1 MIRKKEVKRKINGKI
16 CGQFFTVISSQLTFT
31 IPINSIIKILPATP
45 AALPDLLPHSHSC
58 ERCYSNRECMLNAA
72 VENVDSTTTYG
83 SNKSH
88 ASLLQHFTG
97 HLDHVELDYLK
108 NWDRMIDL
116 EASVSNREI
125 TKSWLKSSSDLER
138 SLGTTISSLTLDEGT
153 LHDCNQSVVSEVSE
167 FIIKC
172 NRLSCNSNEPPL
184 NSLKFEVGSRGVL
197 STDGVSIR
205 SSLEDKQQFG
215 LARATVKSI
224 DEQSIYIQVNHADFL
239 RISRLGRSK
248 ISEGSPHTFRLD
260 KENFM
265 TGTSTL
271 RQNLMNLFT
280 SEVASFPTK
289 SAASQETATN
299 TLQRGRSTAPLLRRS
314 IIHLDAPR
322 FDSLPHLS
330 MFASSSTSHLS
341 NEFSLLNE
349 DQKAAVY
356 KVCYYRKRRV
366 FILCSSIFLTASCML
381 HLAGRYSKK
390 LQYYPR
396 ISRYRQNKHYCF
408 HCEIDDGY
416 GKTCPRYQLHSL
428 CGR

>member
-1 MIRKKEVKRKINGKI
+1 
-16 CGQFFTVISSQLTFT
+16 
-31 IPINSIIKILPATP
+31 
-45 AALPDLLPHSHSC
+45 
-58 ERCYSNRECMLNAA
+58 MLNAA

-125 TKSWLKSSSDLER
+125 TKSWLKSSSDRER

-153 LHDCNQSVVSEVSE
+153 LHDCKQSVVSQMMSE

-172 NRLSCNSNEPPL
+172 NRRSCNSNEPPL
-184 NSLKFEVGSRGVL
+184 NSLKFEVGSRVVL

-205 SSLEDKQQFG
+205 SSLEDRQKFG

-239 RISRLGRSK
+239 RVSRLGRSK

-260 KENFM
+260 KEDFM

-280 SEVASFPTK
+280 SEVAAFPTK
-289 SAASQETATN
+289 SVASQETMTN
-299 TLQRGRSTAPLLRRS
+299 TLQRGRSSAPLLRRS
-314 IIHLDAPR
+314 IIHLDAPK
-322 FDSLPHLS
+322 FDSLPLSS

-341 NEFSLLNE
+341 NEFSLLND

-366 FILCSSIFLTASCML
+366 FILYDLNISHSVLYFTSRRL
-381 HLAGRYSKK
+381 
-390 LQYYPR
+390 LQQR
-396 ISRYRQNKHYCF
+396 TIVLSRGFPVRAKQALLF
-408 HCEIDDGY
+408 
-416 GKTCPRYQLHSL
+416 SL
-428 CGR
+428 RD